1 MKLHCFCQLAG
12 LVLALLC
19 LQSGIRAAGDSAAPG
34 AAGTSPPPEPP
45 TQGAPGPTQ
54 PANPSPAPDTAPAPS
69 AVKPDGAAGSNGAN
83 PDGAG
88 APSGAKP
95 DAVSRQPQVPTE
107 PPKPAA
113 QATSPFK
120 IGAEV
125 FTGGSNV
132 QGHRFLD
139 DGFWAGSAP
148 FLPSVGYVR
157 YDDGKGHAAKA
168 AIGLGDLFRGKDKVW
183 DQPAEAWWQFPAGKL
198 SMTVGQY
205 WVPFAAQEWEYEN
218 KPGVMVQWSRGAYGL
233 SVSANENLH
242 TDRPNAYM
250 RVSRSLGKD
259 NVVGLSLGAGKGLS
273 FNSEHNRGWGLDG
286 TYGWRGWRFNT
297 EFVQLQAPGSR
308 NFRFIWTKL
317 GYEKLGPWKPYIS
330 WYNWDDRAQQLGH
343 FQSTLVGLSY
353 RVNSRLAI
361 EGAVADTLRK
371 NVGWAQLHWTWEK

>member
-1 MKLHCFCQLAG
+1 MKLHRFCHLAG

-34 AAGTSPPPEPP
+34 AAGTPPPPEPP

-69 AVKPDGAAGSNGAN
+69 GVKPDGAAGSNGAN

-95 DAVSRQPQVPTE
+95 DAVSRQPQVATE

-132 QGHRFLD
+132 QGHHFLD

-205 WVPFAAQEWEYEN
+205 WVPFAAQESN
-218 KPGVMVQWSRGAYGL
+218 QQRATARLKVIVPL
-233 SVSANENLH
+233 SVFLIFVLLFWAFRSVKNALLVLLIGFAVACTFAVVLTIQSVRWARLTAKERSAYSG
-242 TDRPNAYM
+242 NAD
-250 RVSRSLGKD
+250 SRSFTSRVPRSAATCTSAFQARLLG
-259 NVVGLSLGAGKGLS
+259 
-273 FNSEHNRGWGLDG
+273 R
-286 TYGWRGWRFNT
+286 T
-297 EFVQLQAPGSR
+297 
-308 NFRFIWTKL
+308 
-317 GYEKLGPWKPYIS
+317 
-330 WYNWDDRAQQLGH
+330 
-343 FQSTLVGLSY
+343 
-353 RVNSRLAI
+353 
-361 EGAVADTLRK
+361 
-371 NVGWAQLHWTWEK
+371 